1 MLETAVVKNYCI
13 PASIKLFEAIIIFE
27 ILYSKLFVN

>member
-1 MLETAVVKNYCI
+1 MLKTAVVKNYCI
-13 PASIKLFEAIIIFE
+13 PTSITLVETNIIFA

>member
-1 MLETAVVKNYCI
+1 MLETAVVKNYCTLT
-13 PASIKLFEAIIIFE
+13 SIKLFEAIIIFA